1 MTAATGRTTTGPAAI
16 GIGIAIGIAMT
27 TTAGRTGIMEDRI
40 GITEDRIGITEDLTE
55 VTVDPI
61 APAIAVGPIVAVG
74 AAIVT
79 TTRRT

>member
-40 GITEDRIGITEDLTE
+40 GITEDLTE
-55 VTVDPI
+55 VTVGPI
-61 APAIAVGPIVAVG
+61 APAMAVGPIVAVG